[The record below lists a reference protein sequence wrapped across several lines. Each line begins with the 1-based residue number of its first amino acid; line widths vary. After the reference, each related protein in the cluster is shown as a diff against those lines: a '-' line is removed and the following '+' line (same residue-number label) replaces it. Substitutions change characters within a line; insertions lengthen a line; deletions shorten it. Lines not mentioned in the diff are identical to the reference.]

1 MLKKTMTYTDFNGVE
16 RTEDFYFNLT
26 EAELTDMELSQ
37 EGGLGETLKAI
48 INTKDQVAI
57 INMFK
62 EIVIKAYGR
71 KSPDGRYFVKNDS
84 IREEF
89 MSTQAYSDL
98 FMELAT
104 DADKAAEFINKI
116 IPNKIEMTP
125 EQRNEAIRKMLSE

>member
-1 MLKKTMTYTDFNGVE
+1 MYKKTMTYTDFNGVE
-16 RTEDFYFNLT
+16 RTEDYYFNLT
-26 EAELTDMELSQ
+26 EAELTDMELSR

-62 EIVIKAYGR
+62 EIVVKAYGR
-71 KSPDGRYFVKNDS
+71 KSPDGRYFVKNDA

>member
-1 MLKKTMTYTDFNGVE
+1 MYKKTMTYTDFNGVE
-16 RTEDFYFNLT
+16 RTEDYYFNLT
-26 EAELTDMELSQ
+26 EAELTDMELSR

-62 EIVIKAYGR
+62 EIVVKAYGR
-71 KSPDGRYFVKNDS
+71 KSPDGRYFVKNDT

-104 DADKAAEFINKI
+104 DSDKAAEFINKI

>member
-1 MLKKTMTYTDFNGVE
+1 MYKKTMTYTDFNGVE
-16 RTEDFYFNLT
+16 RTEDYYFNLT
-26 EAELTDMELSQ
+26 EAELTDMELSR

-71 KSPDGRYFVKNDS
+71 KSPDGRYFVKNDA